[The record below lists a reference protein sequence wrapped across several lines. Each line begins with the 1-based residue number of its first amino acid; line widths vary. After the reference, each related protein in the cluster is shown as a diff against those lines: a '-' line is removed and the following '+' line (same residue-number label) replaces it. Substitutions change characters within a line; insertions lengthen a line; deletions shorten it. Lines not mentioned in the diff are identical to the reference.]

1 MVDVEKF
8 IKKME
13 LEGYVKEILAEIVQM
28 VDRKIK
34 EDMPG
39 VNIAIRIELGIAD
52 GRTPR
57 RKNNERNG

>member
-8 IKKME
+8 IKRIE
-13 LEGYVKEILAEIVQM
+13 LEAYVKEILAEIVQM
-28 VDRKIK
+28 VDGKIK

>member
-8 IKKME
+8 IKKIE
-13 LEGYVKEILAEIVQM
+13 LEGYVKETLAEIVQM
-28 VDRKIK
+28 LDKKIK

-57 RKNNERNG
+57 RKE